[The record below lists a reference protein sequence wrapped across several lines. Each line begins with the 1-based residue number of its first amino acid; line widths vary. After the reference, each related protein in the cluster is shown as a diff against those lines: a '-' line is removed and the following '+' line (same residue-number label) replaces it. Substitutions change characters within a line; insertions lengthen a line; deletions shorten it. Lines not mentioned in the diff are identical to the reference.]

1 MQQRVEITS
10 FYDALKDISIINR
23 TLEDKRQLLK
33 KHIDDYNTKVQNFSI
48 NKKLSSK
55 NKELDN
61 LLEETLNV
69 IKYTSSEWIKKFEEM
84 LEKEKFRSDLE
95 NYFII
100 IIFGKVK
107 AGKSS
112 LGNFVAKQRPKDE
125 KVDFFKYD
133 EAGKE
138 KSIPKLKEIDNED
151 GFATNNLECTTEIQ
165 GFKLGGMAWI
175 DTPGLGSMVEENGEL
190 AKQYIQSADYIIY
203 PTSSNS
209 PLQNDEISQLKE
221 LFEQNKK
228 VTICITKS
236 DTTEEDECECGDEE
250 GCSNCDGGIVNKLV
264 NKSHNAREQQEVYV
278 KGEIEK
284 TLIKD
289 KESVLGDIFSISTHT
304 AQKALEQNN
313 ESFFEESNIPKFYE
327 LMEDVVTKKAKT
339 LKENTPYDGLKSF
352 INNDLLGESQKVKQ
366 EITNFDKVIDENIK
380 KFDNLIFNVESDLE
394 NEIESIIAEYYHKI
408 DKDNS
413 KETFKEIDK
422 NIDTNIAK
430 MLDENI
436 KSAFEDFGSSLNSL
450 VVTSNKDEFEIDD
463 IYERYEY
470 TTVTR
475 NKKIGAALL
484 GGAATIGAGLLTGGG
499 AWVAAGAAIASGTA
513 GGYLGGKLGEMT
525 GEKHSGTVNVG
536 DNKNEVLQLF
546 KENRVKVHNENIK
559 KVYQQIKTSFFTPMQ
574 DVSQEMKTN
583 LKQLEKKLTQLI

>member
-1 MQQRVEITS
+1 MQQRVEITN
-10 FYDALKDISIINR
+10 FYDALKDISIVNS

-61 LLEETLNV
+61 LLKETLKI
-69 IKYTSSEWIKKFEEM
+69 IKYTSSEWITKFEEM
-84 LEKEKFRSDLE
+84 IGKEKFRSDLE

-236 DTTEEDECECGDEE
+236 DTTEEDECECRDEE

-264 NKSHNAREQQEVYV
+264 NKSSDTREQQEAYV
-278 KGEIEK
+278 KSEIEK
-284 TLIKD
+284 TLIKGR
-289 KESVLGDIFSISTHT
+289 ESVLGDIFSISTHT

-313 ESFFEESNIPKFYE
+313 ESFFGESNIPKFYE

-352 INNDLLGESQKVKQ
+352 INNDLLGESQKVKE

-413 KETFKEIDK
+413 KETFKEIDEK
-422 NIDTNIAK
+422 IDTNISK
-430 MLDENI
+430 IINENI

-450 VVTSNKDEFEIDD
+450 VVTSNKDEFEID
-463 IYERYEY
+463 
-470 TTVTR
+470 
-475 NKKIGAALL
+475 N
-484 GGAATIGAGLLTGGG
+484 
-499 AWVAAGAAIASGTA
+499 
-513 GGYLGGKLGEMT
+513 
-525 GEKHSGTVNVG
+525 
-536 DNKNEVLQLF
+536 
-546 KENRVKVHNENIK
+546 
-559 KVYQQIKTSFFTPMQ
+559 
-574 DVSQEMKTN
+574 
-583 LKQLEKKLTQLI
+583 